1 MLITSIRPS
10 TVDGIK
16 QLAKKIKRERCTTH
30 TEALDAAS
38 RQAGYENFVH
48 ARRQLSTPE
57 AGAFPVYLSIHWYER
72 LSDRPRAG
80 NRRGGR
86 EILRVNLSRPLTE
99 VIAKH
104 RVADARS
111 LVGFRVEYADHLEH
125 LTAAVS
131 QDDARER
138 LLSAVRS
145 LRFMEATGLQ
155 PVTTQKMRDRLRP
168 LDELPGR
175 DHTSRW
181 FDPTTDEVLMLD
193 EPYSQAIKDR
203 LAQRRHW
210 LTVRGL
216 HVESPAWEGIY
227 YPGECTPH
235 LVGASAAFLERVSA
249 AVAEVAPVTVPNPW
263 PHETG
268 PNGDDFVSPQRL
280 ADAKPRKPRPGPSY
294 RDYKGATP
302 YGGAPGIRSRWRPT
316 KPMPLEMHRQ
326 LGTLMQ
332 RLGASGG
339 FGVRVGN
346 KLNWQR
352 SQLENWALA
361 EHAREYG
368 PSVGDDLYYGAS
380 DVRLLKADGD
390 RLSTLIEAKELVERG
405 YADCKP
411 RRNLLSVFD
420 AAITELRNR
429 KLG

>member
-16 QLAKKIKRERCTTH
+16 QLAKKIKRERSTTH

-48 ARRQLSTPE
+48 ARRQLSTPKTE
-57 AGAFPVYLSIHWYER
+57 GFPVYLSIHWYER
-72 LSDRPRAG
+72 LADRPAGGTRRA
-80 NRRGGR
+80 GR
-86 EILRVNLSRPLTE
+86 EILRVDLSRPLPE

-111 LVGFRVEYADHLEH
+111 LEGFRMEYADHLEH
-125 LTAAVS
+125 LTTSVA
-131 QDDARER
+131 QEDARER
-138 LLSAVRS
+138 LLGAVRS

-155 PVTTQKMRDRLRP
+155 PVTTQKMRDLLRA

-181 FDPTTDEVLMLD
+181 FDPATDDVLMLD
-193 EPYSQAIKDR
+193 EPYSRAIEDR
-203 LAQRRHW
+203 LAQRRQW
-210 LTVRGL
+210 LAVRGL

-235 LVGASAAFLERVSA
+235 LIGSNAAFLGRVSTA
-249 AVAEVAPVTVPNPW
+249 LAKIAPTAVPDPW

-268 PNGDDFVSPQRL
+268 LNGDDFVSPLRL

-294 RDYKGATP
+294 RDYLGATP

-326 LGTLMQ
+326 LGALMQ
-332 RLGASGG
+332 QLGASGG
-339 FGVRVGN
+339 FGVRVHN
-346 KLNWQR
+346 KLIRQW
-352 SQLENWALA
+352 SQLEDWALA
-361 EHAREYG
+361 EHAREHG
-368 PSVGDDLYYGAS
+368 PSVGDGLYYGAS
-380 DVRLLKADGD
+380 DVRLLNTGGE
-390 RLSTLIEAKELVERG
+390 RLRALIEAKELVERG

-411 RRNLLSVFD
+411 RRNLLSALD
-420 AAITELRNR
+420 AAIAELRNH
-429 KLG
+429 KPG